1 MRKWL
6 LFCLQKKTSIS
17 LSLSLWQ
24 PLCRVLF
31 RHDLHELFLFKKPPR
46 LTAIIPEPS
55 CLKNENSLPPSFS
68 SCLQI
73 HTRKIRTII
82 KILETIIIVTWTL
95 RGGRIYRPSQ
105 FVPCWTMSHD
115 IVEWGTNLPGRYK
128 NHCRITSYS

>member
-1 MRKWL
+1 MASVL
-6 LFCLQKKTSIS
+6 STKKTSIF

-95 RGGRIYRPSQ
+95 RGRRMYRPKQ

-115 IVEWGTNLPGRYK
+115 IVERGTNQLGLLQLYLELPQLS
-128 NHCRITSYS
+128 TL